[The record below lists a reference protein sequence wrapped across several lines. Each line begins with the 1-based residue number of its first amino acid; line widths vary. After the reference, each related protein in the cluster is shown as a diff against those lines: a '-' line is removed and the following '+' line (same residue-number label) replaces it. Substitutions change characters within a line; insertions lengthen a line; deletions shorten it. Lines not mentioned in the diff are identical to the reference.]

1 MTKIRNFFLEQTK
14 STNSKIKKIFENQEL
29 NESIGLLTKIQS
41 EGRGRGVNKWK
52 SSEGDLMCSLLIYQ
66 NFKVADFSKLNIII
80 SVFIINTLR
89 LAFNN
94 LEFKIKWPN
103 DIFIHEKKIGGILI
117 ENSIKKNLI
126 EYIVIGLGLNIV
138 SNPKNLDYSTT
149 KISNLTKII
158 KPIKIYDTLTDYFE
172 KNSLSDAISNFDYF
186 KKEWLKYYKDIGKIR
201 KFNTK
206 NKSIVGKLHSISN
219 DGKIKINTQRDTV
232 ILNF

>member
-1 MTKIRNFFLEQTK
+1 MQTLV
-14 STNSKIKKIFENQEL
+14 S
-29 NESIGLLTKIQS
+29 
-41 EGRGRGVNKWK
+41 
-52 SSEGDLMCSLLIYQ
+52 
-66 NFKVADFSKLNIII
+66 NIII

-103 DIFIHEKKIGGILI
+103 DIFIDEKKIGGILI

-158 KPIKIYDTLTDYFE
+158 KPIKIYDILTDYFE
-172 KNSLSDAISNFDYF
+172 KNSLSDAISEF
-186 KKEWLKYYKDIGKIR
+186 
-201 KFNTK
+201 
-206 NKSIVGKLHSISN
+206 
-219 DGKIKINTQRDTV
+219 
-232 ILNF
+232 